1 VRYAILGPL
10 EAHAHAGPVP
20 LGGPRAQAVLAALLL
35 SANAVASVDTVV
47 DMVWGERPP
56 RTARRQVQNH
66 VSALRL
72 ALTGAR
78 IETFPNGYR
87 LPLEPDDLDASVFER
102 AAPDARRLLA
112 HGRAREAASCARS
125 ALALWRGPA
134 LAGISGPGLTDE
146 ASRLTELRLDVE
158 TLRLEAE
165 LALGRHDD
173 VISELTALTRA
184 HPVRERLVGHLMTA
198 LYRAGR
204 KADALAAC
212 DDNRRLLADQFG
224 LAPVPDLLALR
235 QAILV
240 DSAELGVRRPA
251 VNAAPPRQLPP
262 PVPDFVGRAGE
273 QARLS
278 RIVTERRTAVITGG
292 PGIGKSALAARVAW
306 ALADRF
312 PGGQLHLSA
321 GARTAPGELLSDALT
336 ALGVWP
342 AGVAARAGQYRAVLA
357 DRPTLVVLE
366 DVVDA
371 DQVRPLLPG
380 AGDSA
385 VLVTSARALLA
396 VEGAEVVRLAGLGEA
411 EGLALLGSGGREAR
425 RLARVCAGNP
435 GALRAARVLLDRFP
449 GVASLPEDSVLSAL
463 SLVDEEV
470 RRRLRR
476 RHDLLGDRARAAFL
490 GLATN
495 AGLSGLELL
504 ELADVGLVEETGEV
518 GVLARCLA
526 AEMSTSARPAA
537 PGAASD
543 AAGRARPQLVR
554 SRHVSMS
561 VTPSAW

>member
-1 VRYAILGPL
+1 VRYAILGPV
-10 EAHAHAGPVP
+10 EAHANTGAVP

-35 SANAVASVDTVV
+35 SANSVVSVDAVV

-56 RTARRQVQNH
+56 RTGRRQVQNH

-78 IETFPNGYR
+78 IETHPNGYR
-87 LPLEPDDLDASVFER
+87 LLLGPDDLDASVFER

-112 HGRAREAASCARS
+112 QGCAREAVSCART

-134 LAGISGPGLTDE
+134 LAGISGPALTDE
-146 ASRLTELRLDVE
+146 AARLTELRLDVE

-173 VISELTALTRA
+173 VISDLTALTRA
-184 HPVRERLVGHLMTA
+184 HPVRERLVRHLMTA

-212 DDNRRLLADQFG
+212 DANRRLLADQFG
-224 LAPVPDLLALR
+224 LEPVPEVLDLR

-240 DSAELGVRRPA
+240 DSTELGVARPA
-251 VNAAPPRQLPP
+251 VTVSRPRQLPWP
-262 PVPDFVGRAGE
+262 APGFVGRVSE
-273 QARLS
+273 QARLT

-312 PGGQLHLSA
+312 PGGQLYLSA
-321 GARTAPGELLSDALT
+321 GAPGDLLSDALT
-336 ALGVWP
+336 ALGVRP
-342 AGVAARAGQYRAVLA
+342 AGMAGRAGQYRAVLA
-357 DRPTLVVLE
+357 DRPTLVVIE

-371 DQVRPLLPG
+371 EQVRPLLPG

-385 VLVTSARALLA
+385 VLVTGARALLA
-396 VEGAEVVRLAGLGEA
+396 VEGAEVVRLSGLGEA
-411 EGLALLGSGGREAR
+411 EALRLLGSGGREAR
-425 RLARVCAGNP
+425 RMVGMCAGNP

-449 GVASLPEDSVLSAL
+449 GVASVSEDRWLSAL
-463 SLVDEEV
+463 SLVDEQV

-476 RHDLLGDRARAAFL
+476 RYDLLGERARAAFR
-490 GLATN
+490 GLAAN
-495 AGLSGLELL
+495 SGLSGLAQL
-504 ELADVGLVEETGEV
+504 ELADAGLVDEAGEV
-518 GVLARCLA
+518 SVLARCLA
-526 AEMSTSARPAA
+526 VELSSPT
-537 PGAASD
+537 
-543 AAGRARPQLVR
+543 RPQLIR
-554 SRHVSMS
+554 SRQVSMS